1 MAGLIDVGIIKPEL
15 AGAFGAGY
23 ESSRMA
29 RQQAAQAEQ
38 QLTRGRQQMQMD
50 EMRMRQLQEDRTM
63 MLELQQRLKAAGQ
76 DPDLDKVFD
85 ALIATGNPDYV
96 TKGLEGKQR
105 LQDQREF
112 ARITGGFGGAA
123 PGAPAA
129 AAPGAAAPM
138 VPSAAPAAAAPAPA
152 PTALFNEAALSS
164 LSPMTQDNI
173 RAQYDMSKDL
183 RSKGQIRQA
192 EFLED
197 RAALMMANDLLKSQG
212 WGFPVATQEQI
223 AAAREALRVPAPA
236 AAPVNTLAPAA
247 PAATNA
253 MILGVAA
260 PAGAAVP
267 TAAAPAG
274 AAAPVTGGV
283 NPALIAQTQDR
294 INQLLSFAGR
304 ARNPQ
309 MATNALAQAKVLQDQ
324 LELYS
329 RPERAGPAKPASL
342 QELEAYMAM
351 TPEQKAAFERLQK
364 IKQPNVTATA
374 SATSPT
380 GKSLAAPVG
389 ARAETSLVKAEGAA
403 GIMESANMVRE
414 ALNSG
419 NVIAGTLAGPRLK
432 FAQLME
438 TVGAGDKQKLINT
451 RSAIQGLATLTLESR
466 AELKGQGQVTE
477 NEQKLLEKA
486 RSASVEDMTVAE
498 LQQVVNVSQ
507 RLANRLWSNH
517 QNLLKTM
524 ETDPAAA
531 DSIRYYRPAVTLPQ
545 AVGEGKPQTPAE
557 TDKRKQGLD
566 SIFNPPPQ
574 RR

>member
-1 MAGLIDVGIIKPEL
+1 MALNF
-15 AGAFGAGY
+15 GAFQTAQPVTAFFKGQEDVARDVA
-23 ESSRMA
+23 EQENRMLA
-29 RQQAAQAEQ
+29 REKLAQEREVNALRRQQLMGEIEQ
-38 QLTRGRQQMQMD
+38 QQQTQRKQARV
-50 EMRMRQLQEDRTM
+50 EKTGAFRDR
-63 MLELQQRLKAAGQ
+63 LL
-76 DPDLDKVFD
+76 
-85 ALIATGNPDYV
+85 
-96 TKGLEGKQR
+96 
-105 LQDQREF
+105 
-112 ARITGGFGGAA
+112 
-123 PGAPAA
+123 
-129 AAPGAAAPM
+129 
-138 VPSAAPAAAAPAPA
+138 
-152 PTALFNEAALSS
+152 
-164 LSPMTQDNI
+164 
-173 RAQYDMSKDL
+173 
-183 RSKGQIRQA
+183 
-192 EFLED
+192 
-197 RAALMMANDLLKSQG
+197 RAAT
-212 WGFPVATQEQI
+212 PE
-223 AAAREALRVPAPA
+223 AAREVVKMQYADPDVGPLLSQFSTLDQALAEVPDDPTQFQTYRQQEAMGMSEWIKSQASERGFQSTMSRLTQLRGGQPAVGADTAAPVNAMA
-236 AAPVNTLAPAA
+236 AAPVNAMAAA
-247 PAATNA
+247 PS
-253 MILGVAA
+253 VAA
-260 PAGAAVP
+260 PTQPATGAGARRSP
-267 TAAAPAG
+267 ESIAAE
-274 AAAPVTGGV
+274 
-283 NPALIAQTQDR
+283 ID
-294 INQLLSFAGR
+294 LLSQSPDPRVKAMA
-304 ARNPQ
+304 ARL
-309 MATNALAQAKVLQDQ
+309 MEEYKDALVQTRTR
-324 LELYS
+324 S
-329 RPERAGPAKPASL
+329 TKPASL

-351 TPEQKAAFERLQK
+351 TPEQKIAFEKLQK
-364 IKQPNVTATA
+364 IKQPNVSATA

-438 TVGAGDKQKLINT
+438 TVGAGDKQKLVNT